1 MATEDIHRIV
11 INLFPGNKGY
21 SLCYYSDSEIAA
33 AASSSSSTSNTSS
46 IAGTSSSSASTSQ
59 QNGLDNHYHHHNQHH
74 HHQSQQLHHLQNQS
88 SKHLVELFHWPY
100 EVDELLYY
108 LDNCQIPTFI
118 ADILDERVPNVYYS
132 GCVICEVRDY
142 RQNFLLSSNSCDITF
157 VLLRPTNEEFFAAVH
172 HYQELNQADEAQTNK
187 YESQL
192 VLAAAEPLCLDP
204 DPEIGRMAI
213 NSKFVR
219 EAFNTRKMKL
229 RMRKFSQVAINRKR
243 KIDQFT
249 SNPNTGLCDYIQ
261 RLRQLHQRTDNK
273 NLLRKNFKTLSQPAK
288 LNSYGATAPPN
299 QLNFPDL
306 APPDSCDVQAYAKS
320 YELPGK
326 YANFIP
332 QLVEEYTLET
342 DSHREGGGRIY
353 HIKLSISQRPADLE
367 FLGELYVDRDYRP
380 DQRNGE
386 SCQFILG
393 SRSNVN
399 KYIQQ
404 FTEIFTEEGR
414 KAVKITHW
422 VPGQTPI
429 DISRKFGIQHGQQ
442 QPQPQQQPQHL
453 PQTQT
458 QQLLQQQQMQQRFVF
473 SFLYFFR
480 LCGKSLGPRHCFC
493 VI

>member
-11 INLFPGNKGY
+11 VNLFPGNKGY
-21 SLCYYSDSEIAA
+21 SLCYYSGSEIAA
-33 AASSSSSTSNTSS
+33 AASSSSS
-46 IAGTSSSSASTSQ
+46 SSSATNPSTSQ
-59 QNGLDNHYHHHNQHH
+59 HNGFHNQF
-74 HHQSQQLHHLQNQS
+74 QSQQSQNQNQ
-88 SKHLVELFHWPY
+88 LVELFHWPY
-100 EVDELLYY
+100 EIDELLYY
-108 LDNCQIPTFI
+108 IDNCQIPTFI

-142 RQNFLLSSNSCDITF
+142 RQNFLLSSNSCDISF

-172 HYQELNQADEAQTNK
+172 HYQEQNQADEAQTNK
-187 YESQL
+187 FESQL
-192 VLAAAEPLCLDP
+192 VLSAAEPLCLDP

-213 NSKFVR
+213 NSKYVR
-219 EAFNTRKMKL
+219 ESFNTRKMKL

-249 SNPNTGLCDYIQ
+249 NNPNTGLCDYIQ

-273 NLLRKNFKTLSQPAK
+273 NLLRKNFKILSQPAK
-288 LNSYGATAPPN
+288 PAAVGATAPPN
-299 QLNFPDL
+299 KLNLPDL
-306 APPDSCDVQAYAKS
+306 ATPESCDVQAYAKS

-326 YANFIP
+326 YPNFVP

-342 DSHREGGGRIY
+342 DSHREGCGRIY

-393 SRSNVN
+393 SRNNVN

-422 VPGQTPI
+422 VPGQTPT
-429 DISRKFGIQHGQQ
+429 DISRKYGIQSHHQQ
-442 QPQPQQQPQHL
+442 QQQQHVQTQLPPQQ
-453 PQTQT
+453 
-458 QQLLQQQQMQQRFVF
+458 QQLLQQQQIQRFVIYII
-473 SFLYFFR
+473 FLLNLLKLKQKNIKFR
-480 LCGKSLGPRHCFC
+480 KLPFTL
-493 VI
+493 V

>member
-1 MATEDIHRIV
+1 MLKPKSKLCGDFQGRQRHRSFILEHLVATEDIHRIV

-21 SLCYYSDSEIAA
+21 SLCYYSDSEAA
-33 AASSSSSTSNTSS
+33 ATASSSSTAT
-46 IAGTSSSSASTSQ
+46 AGPSSASTSQ
-59 QNGLDNHYHHHNQHH
+59 QQNGLENHYHLHHQQLQQQHLPQQHH
-74 HHQSQQLHHLQNQS
+74 HHPNR
-88 SKHLVELFHWPY
+88 HLVELFHWPY
-100 EVDELLYY
+100 EIDELLYY

-142 RQNFLLSSNSCDITF
+142 RQNFLLSSNSCDISF
-157 VLLRPTNEEFFAAVH
+157 VLLRPTNEEFFSAVH

-204 DPEIGRMAI
+204 DPEIGRIAI
-213 NSKFVR
+213 NSKFAR

-288 LNSYGATAPPN
+288 PTSYGATAPPN
-299 QLNFPDL
+299 QLTFPDL
-306 APPDSCDVQAYAKS
+306 APPDSCDVQAFAKS

-326 YANFIP
+326 FANFIP

-342 DSHREGGGRIY
+342 DSHREGCGRIY

-393 SRSNVN
+393 SRNNVN

-422 VPGQTPI
+422 VPGQVPI
-429 DISRKFGIQHGQQ
+429 DISRKFGIQQHT
-442 QPQPQQQPQHL
+442 QP
-453 PQTQT
+453 QT
-458 QQLLQQQQMQQRFVF
+458 QQLHQQQMQQRWVF
-473 SFLYFFR
+473 LFFFNF
-480 LCGKSLGPRHCFC
+480 S
-493 VI
+493 

>member
-21 SLCYYSDSEIAA
+21 SLCYYSDSEVAATSSSTTSA
-33 AASSSSSTSNTSS
+33 AAS
-46 IAGTSSSSASTSQ
+46 GSSSSASTSQ
-59 QNGLDNHYHHHNQHH
+59 QQQHQNGLDNHYHLHHNQHNQ
-74 HHQSQQLHHLQNQS
+74 HHQQQQQHLQNNN
-88 SKHLVELFHWPY
+88 KHLVELFHWPY

-142 RQNFLLSSNSCDITF
+142 RQNFLLSSNSCDISF

-187 YESQL
+187 FESQL

-204 DPEIGRMAI
+204 DPEIGRIAI
-213 NSKFVR
+213 NSKYVR
-219 EAFNTRKMKL
+219 ESFNTRKMKL

-249 SNPNTGLCDYIQ
+249 NNPNTGLCDYIQ

-288 LNSYGATAPPN
+288 PTSYGATAPPI
-299 QLNFPDL
+299 QLNNIPDL
-306 APPDSCDVQAYAKS
+306 VPPDTCDVQAYAKS

-326 YANFIP
+326 KVNFIP

-342 DSHREGGGRIY
+342 DSHREGCGGRIY

-429 DISRKFGIQHGQQ
+429 DISRKFGIQHAQSQQ
-442 QPQPQQQPQHL
+442 TQPQQ
-453 PQTQT
+453 
-458 QQLLQQQQMQQRFVF
+458 LQQQIQQRFVF
-473 SFLYFFR
+473 LFVFLRMRENSFWSASFLFVCFFS
-480 LCGKSLGPRHCFC
+480 SLFL
-493 VI
+493 